1 MKFRTLYPTG
11 TSRAA
16 GQLVRG
22 RATIHYEEFGRAD
35 GVPALFL
42 HGGPGAGCF
51 PRHASFFDPSHYRV
65 LLLDQRGCGRS
76 TPRGDLDQDTATLV
90 ADLEALRE
98 HLSLPAW
105 GVVLGGSWG
114 TTLALAYAQAHPQRV
129 RALVLRAVC
138 LMREREIRWLF
149 AAGGM
154 ADLAPT
160 AWSRFAAHGDDGGG
174 DRGPDGVLRRYAE
187 ALAGADGP
195 ARNSAASA
203 WMSWEGA
210 VGGTGARLPACPPP
224 RDADDDGAA
233 PADAGASWEWRPLE
247 RRWAHGAAALSTA
260 GVRAALTDGW
270 RPRVRAAVGV
280 AAATPRPPPPPP
292 PRRRERPGGDDAD
305 GDGDAAAGWTPSAKW
320 WAERSGQKLLAART
334 SATSSW
340 VPSQPL
346 LTCFYSSHRGFL
358 GDDQLLKG
366 CRRLRHI
373 PCVAVQGANDL
384 ICPPSTALELHD
396 AWPEMHLR
404 VAPGAGHSMYDPAL
418 THEVVEATDALR
430 DWQKASGEES

>member
-224 RDADDDGAA
+224 RDADAAGAA
-233 PADAGASWEWRPLE
+233 DAPAGSSWEWRPLE

-260 GVRAALTDGW
+260 GVRTALTDGW
-270 RPRVRAAVGV
+270 RPRIRAAVGQVVGRAQRAEAARGADERDVVVGAV
-280 AAATPRPPPPPP
+280 AAAAHVLLLVAPRLPRRRPAAEGLPAAAPHPVRRRAGRQRLDLPAEHGARAPRRVARDAP
-292 PRRRERPGGDDAD
+292 PRRAWRGALDVRPGAHARGGRGDRRAE
-305 GDGDAAAGWTPSAKW
+305 GLAAG
-320 WAERSGQKLLAART
+320 ER
-334 SATSSW
+334 
-340 VPSQPL
+340 
-346 LTCFYSSHRGFL
+346 
-358 GDDQLLKG
+358 
-366 CRRLRHI
+366 
-373 PCVAVQGANDL
+373 
-384 ICPPSTALELHD
+384 
-396 AWPEMHLR
+396 
-404 VAPGAGHSMYDPAL
+404 
-418 THEVVEATDALR
+418 
-430 DWQKASGEES
+430 